1 MCISDWRSDVCSSDL
16 VAPLDAAGPDDVSF
30 LDNRRYVGQ
39 FGASKAGACIVS
51 PELAERAPPG
61 MALLLTRRPYRG
73 YAKVAQ
79 AFYPTPRP
87 RPGVHASAVVG
98 DGAVIGEGREKIG
111 RASGRARGC
120 RDGEI
125 P

>member
-16 VAPLDAAGPDDVSF
+16 VAPLDTAGPDDVSF

-51 PELAERAPPG
+51 PELAEREPPG

-73 YAKVAQ
+73 SAKVTQ
-79 AFYPTPRP
+79 AIYPAPRP
-87 RPGVHASAVVG
+87 V
-98 DGAVIGEGREKIG
+98 G
-111 RASGRARGC
+111 RATRRAQMGQNS
-120 RDGEI
+120 EI
-125 P
+125 ADVYDTSTKKNK